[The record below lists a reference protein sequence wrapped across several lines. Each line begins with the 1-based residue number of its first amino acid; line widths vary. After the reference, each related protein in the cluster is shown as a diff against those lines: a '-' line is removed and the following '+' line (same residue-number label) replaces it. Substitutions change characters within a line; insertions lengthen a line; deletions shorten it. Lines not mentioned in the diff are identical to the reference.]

1 MCFNILLHLLYDVTS
16 QLEDE
21 KSEKKLKHIP
31 QNVKKINNSV
41 VTCRKKKFK
50 IIVKRQ
56 WYYWTQTNSTGMN
69 VVDWTIQ
76 SLFWQITTIHWNS
89 THIEPHRMKKFIFF
103 DIVSFTLCL
112 ESLILQQG
120 ADSSLVEGKSIK
132 FLCKHNQIIDRYIT
146 MI

>member
-1 MCFNILLHLLYDVTS
+1 MINGNRITIRCVFQYPATFVLYDITS

-56 WYYWTQTNSTGMN
+56 
-69 VVDWTIQ
+69 
-76 SLFWQITTIHWNS
+76 
-89 THIEPHRMKKFIFF
+89 
-103 DIVSFTLCL
+103 
-112 ESLILQQG
+112 
-120 ADSSLVEGKSIK
+120 
-132 FLCKHNQIIDRYIT
+132 
-146 MI
+146 